1 MSFSDGVDTYK
12 QLKRKSNVHSKR
24 ELIIYGIVMFSLY
37 FIITFILSNIM
48 LVDVEESRK
57 STGAIVMSLMI
68 GFIGAVLCPVT
79 L

>member
-1 MSFSDGVDTYK
+1 MSFSEGVETYK
-12 QLKRKSNVHSKR
+12 QLKRKSNSHTKR
-24 ELIIYGIVMFSLY
+24 ELIIYGIVMFSIY
-37 FIITFILSNIM
+37 FIITFILSSIK

-57 STGAIVMSLMI
+57 LTGAIFMSFMT